1 MKNSFV
7 LYTEHMQQVELLDS
21 EQRGIL
27 FTALMYYAAGREL
40 PEMDAV
46 TSMAFSFIRAQIDKD
61 TKKYEETV
69 NKRREAGRLGGLAKA
84 DNAKHDVANVADA
97 TDAKQAQANLADATD
112 AKQTLTNV
120 ADNEYDNDNVNDKD
134 KKSISR
140 TSRFTPPTEFEVRA
154 YCKEKDYSVDA
165 TRFIDFY
172 ASKGWMVGK
181 NKMKDWKAAVRNWE
195 RGQRQETTTK
205 TANRFN
211 NFSQRQYDYDSL
223 EAQLL
228 AQR

>member
-1 MKNSFV
+1 M
-7 LYTEHMQQVELLDS
+7 
-21 EQRGIL
+21 
-27 FTALMYYAAGREL
+27 
-40 PEMDAV
+40 
-46 TSMAFSFIRAQIDKD
+46 
-61 TKKYEETV
+61 
-69 NKRREAGRLGGLAKA
+69 
-84 DNAKHDVANVADA
+84 ANVAHA
-97 TDAKQAQANLADATD
+97 TDAKQVQANLANATY
-112 AKQTLTNV
+112 AKHTQTNV
-120 ADNEYDNDNVNDKD
+120 ADNEYDNGNVNDKD

-154 YCKEKDYSVDA
+154 YCKEKGYSVDA

-172 ASKGWMVGK
+172 VSKGWMVGK

-195 RGQRQETTTK
+195 RGQRQEATTK

>member
-1 MKNSFV
+1 MKSSFV
-7 LYTEHMQQVELLDS
+7 LYTEHMQQVELLGL

-27 FTALMYYAAGREL
+27 FTSLMYYAAGREL

-84 DNAKHDVANVADA
+84 DNAKHDAANMAHA
-97 TDAKQAQANLADATD
+97 TDAKQVQANLANATD
-112 AKQTLTNV
+112 AKQTQVNV
-120 ADNEYDNDNVNDKD
+120 PDNEYDNDNVNDKD

-140 TSRFTPPTEFEVRA
+140 TSRFNPPTEFEVRA
-154 YCKEKDYSVDA
+154 YCKEKGYSVDA

-181 NKMKDWKAAVRNWE
+181 NKMKDWRAAVRNWE
-195 RGQRQETTTK
+195 RSRRQEA
-205 TANRFN
+205 TAKNRFN
-211 NFSQRQYDYDSL
+211 NFSQRQYDYNSL